1 MKKIFITE
9 EQFQLLKELNE
20 EEVTFFEFYTN
31 IKTFLKDLLNK
42 PTEAEPN
49 SILLNKISKDGLL
62 KKMDKMG
69 IIVKKERVDEVP
81 VSGSDK
87 KVGKCFIQYQVPK
100 HNFEN
105 KVKSLYKDLF
115 VESYSNMISTC
126 PNIIGVQ
133 SGKFT
138 EKIAD
143 KINSQ
148 KDTYKPQVFK
158 DNKQIINDMIEMD
171 DDNAY
176 KDRGGIDMSIMN
188 EDGVGGAT
196 SCGSVMQG
204 GGSNPDA
211 GQYTL
216 PFGDVQRKSFYS
228 DTLKRNK
235 DEKNGSISMNRKK

>member
-9 EQFQLLKELNE
+9 EQFQLLKELN

-87 KVGKCFIQYQVPK
+87 KVGKCFVQYQVPK
-100 HNFEN
+100 HNFEA

-115 VESYSNMISTC
+115 VESIKT
-126 PNIIGVQ
+126 
-133 SGKFT
+133 
-138 EKIAD
+138 
-143 KINSQ
+143 
-148 KDTYKPQVFK
+148 PQVFK
-158 DNKQIINDMIEMD
+158 DNKQIINDMLSMD
-171 DDNAY
+171 NDNAY
-176 KDRGGIDMSIMN
+176 KERGGYDENLVS
-188 EDGVGGAT
+188 EDGMGGAT

-204 GGSNPDA
+204 GGSNYND
-211 GQYTL
+211 GQYTV
-216 PFGDVQRKSFYS
+216 PFGDVQRKSFYG

-235 DEKNGSISMNRKK
+235 DKKNGSISMNRKK